1 MHLGSGSAGG
11 TRAAGSIRPRVLLT
25 TEGTYP
31 HSAGDV
37 STWCHFLVNGLPDVD
52 FTVWALATNPFV
64 RRQYPLPENV
74 RAVNIPLRGGEDLSW
89 FGSDSSPTRAGHGA
103 GRTADREAGAD
114 FVPLFHEFLDLVT
127 GADFDPDRFADVLV
141 EMHRYFRGA
150 EYRATWRSVLVW
162 EAFRARLLAHPDPIT
177 LSFEEPFSLETGP
190 LGGSERTAGWRADPA
205 PSQPTA
211 GEAIEALRWMYGMF
225 VPLNLDIPVVDVTH
239 ASAAG
244 FCAIPCIVARRQ
256 RGTPF
261 LLTEHGVYLR
271 EQHLALEKERFPFQ
285 LKLLLMRTVQAVV
298 LTSYRLADQV
308 SPVCTFNDR
317 WKRAHGVPT
326 KRLRVIYNGVD
337 EKEFRPASVERSQRP
352 TVVSVSRI
360 DPLKDLLT
368 MLRVAARVR
377 EEIRD
382 VLFVHHG
389 PVSDNEYWQ
398 QVRSR
403 QRQMGLDGIVQFRG
417 PTDQVA
423 EAINAADVVLLT
435 STTEALP
442 YSALAALMSGKPV
455 VATAVGGL
463 REALVGTGV
472 TAPVGDAERLA
483 QGVLAILRLPRT
495 QRERLADA
503 ARDRALGSFT
513 LSASLQ
519 AYRESYQALAG
530 LGAPVATSANDAVS
544 AEAGSAG
551 VRPEILPA
559 ALADTDPFVR
569 VGALSLV
576 SDPPALEPAIA
587 ALDDDYPQVRRE
599 AVRALARL
607 GGSRAG
613 RALVAAVAQDPSA
626 EVREE
631 AVAALAALLERT
643 EELREHGA

>member
-1 MHLGSGSAGG
+1 
-11 TRAAGSIRPRVLLT
+11 
-25 TEGTYP
+25 
-31 HSAGDV
+31 
-37 STWCHFLVNGLPDVD
+37 
-52 FTVWALATNPFV
+52 
-64 RRQYPLPENV
+64 
-74 RAVNIPLRGGEDLSW
+74 
-89 FGSDSSPTRAGHGA
+89 
-103 GRTADREAGAD
+103 
-114 FVPLFHEFLDLVT
+114 
-127 GADFDPDRFADVLV
+127 
-141 EMHRYFRGA
+141 
-150 EYRATWRSVLVW
+150 
-162 EAFRARLLAHPDPIT
+162 
-177 LSFEEPFSLETGP
+177 
-190 LGGSERTAGWRADPA
+190 
-205 PSQPTA
+205 
-211 GEAIEALRWMYGMF
+211 
-225 VPLNLDIPVVDVTH
+225 
-239 ASAAG
+239 
-244 FCAIPCIVARRQ
+244 
-256 RGTPF
+256 
-261 LLTEHGVYLR
+261 
-271 EQHLALEKERFPFQ
+271 
-285 LKLLLMRTVQAVV
+285 
-298 LTSYRLADQV
+298 
-308 SPVCTFNDR
+308 
-317 WKRAHGVPT
+317 
-326 KRLRVIYNGVD
+326 
-337 EKEFRPASVERSQRP
+337 
-352 TVVSVSRI
+352 
-360 DPLKDLLT
+360 
-368 MLRVAARVR
+368 
-377 EEIRD
+377 
-382 VLFVHHG
+382 
-389 PVSDNEYWQ
+389 
-398 QVRSR
+398 
-403 QRQMGLDGIVQFRG
+403 MGLDGIVQFRG